1 VVKTILIKKKKE
13 SRKQM
18 SLPSSFRHFE
28 PRIWTVR
35 DSFGNENYDY
45 ILKKQTED

>member
-1 VVKTILIKKKKE
+1 
-13 SRKQM
+13 M

-45 ILKKQTED
+45 ILKKQTEDWKKKEGGETENIDFNV